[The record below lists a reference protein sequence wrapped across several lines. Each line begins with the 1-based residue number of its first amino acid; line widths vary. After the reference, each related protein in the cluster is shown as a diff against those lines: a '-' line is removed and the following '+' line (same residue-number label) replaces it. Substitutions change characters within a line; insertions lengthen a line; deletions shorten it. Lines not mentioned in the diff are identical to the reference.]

1 MTTINMNTFQLPC
14 SSTSDF
20 MARMGVVYAA
30 YNSFAEVGA
39 VPKSPR
45 SKVRM
50 RRVLNTFTFHLKS
63 ECFPISSSTF
73 HLKVS
78 VSHHVRHVGLS
89 NSLLS
94 LLLAAQISTSLFE
107 YRVTE
112 IGVFCVCVCV
122 CSIWNLYPYP
132 RGLGVP

>member
-1 MTTINMNTFQLPC
+1 MTTVNMNTFQLPC

-30 YNSFAEVGA
+30 YNSFAEVGG

-50 RRVLNTFTFHLKS
+50 RRVLNACLHVSPES

-78 VSHHVRHVGLS
+78 VSNHVRHIGLS
-89 NSLLS
+89 NSLPS
-94 LLLAAQISTSLFE
+94 LLLAAQISTSLLE

-112 IGVFCVCVCV
+112 MGVL
-122 CSIWNLYPYP
+122 WNT
-132 RGLGVP
+132 